1 MAMQSMHIRSHE
13 SLIADPDLKLQSAA
27 AMTLVL
33 LSLYQVISFCPE
45 LFFKIQGLSTGL
57 LEAQKISRQHDFHHA
72 AMQKV
77 MQRVQEKLGKV
88 LAKSQAAKS
97 QAAKSQ
103 AEAEPDECEVDSKDH
118 DDDQPVTRNLPVAPV
133 SQKLQALRNL
143 DQLSIS
149 QSSPDEFQGCLPSP
163 KAPNF
168 CRPLTDLPP
177 RRFPIASPSKILPP
191 LDLECITPT

>member
-1 MAMQSMHIRSHE
+1 MRPCVFCQCVKKVGGGIVSHICLS
-13 SLIADPDLKLQSAA
+13 SA
-27 AMTLVL
+27 
-33 LSLYQVISFCPE
+33 E
-45 LFFKIQGLSTGL
+45 
-57 LEAQKISRQHDFHHA
+57 KISRQHDFHHA

-77 MQRVQEKLGKV
+77 MQRVQERLGQV
-88 LAKSQAAKS
+88 L
-97 QAAKSQ
+97 AKSQ

-143 DQLSIS
+143 DPLSIS

-163 KAPNF
+163 KAPDF

-177 RRFPIASPSKILPP
+177 RRFPIASPFKSLPP
-191 LDLECITPT
+191 LELECITPT